1 MAQLHLAGSDFP
13 APPHPRGPDWIAT
26 TAARVM
32 PFLSA
37 GDAAMLAAELA
48 CQREHT
54 ATLPGGV
61 IHADLFRDNVLF
73 TDDSKPHI
81 GGLLDFYFAGRGD
94 WLFDLAIVANDWCG
108 DADATLDRARTTALL
123 SAYAEVRP
131 FNAAEH
137 AAWPWQ
143 LRAAALRFWLS
154 RLEDFHCPQ
163 PGEDVTVRDPVVYR
177 RILAQRITGNETAL
191 SLASLLA

>member
-1 MAQLHLAGSDFP
+1 
-13 APPHPRGPDWIAT
+13 
-26 TAARVM
+26 M
-32 PFLSA
+32 P
-37 GDAAMLAAELA
+37 
-48 CQREHT
+48 
-54 ATLPGGV
+54 
-61 IHADLFRDNVLF
+61 IYFRDNVLF

-81 GGLLDFYFAGRGD
+81 GGCQTSISPGG
-94 WLFDLAIVANDWCG
+94 
-108 DADATLDRARTTALL
+108 ATGCSISRSSPTTGAATPMRRSTVHASTALL

-163 PGEDVTVRDPVVYR
+163 PGEDVTVRDPIVYR

>member
-1 MAQLHLAGSDFP
+1 
-13 APPHPRGPDWIAT
+13 
-26 TAARVM
+26 M
-32 PFLSA
+32 PFLPA
-37 GDAAMLAAELA
+37 ADAAMLSAELEY
-48 CQREHT
+48 QHGGH

-73 TDDSKPHI
+73 IDGERPHI

-108 DADATLDRARTTALL
+108 DADATLDRPRASALL
-123 SAYAEVRP
+123 KAYAEVRP
-131 FNAAEH
+131 FSEAEF
-137 AAWPWQ
+137 AGWQRQ

-163 PGEDVTVRDPVVYR
+163 PGEDVTVRDPDLYR
-177 RILAQRITGNETAL
+177 RILAQRIATDEMTL